1 MWAVPAKRTFS
12 WCRERVD
19 VGEGAPRGREPR
31 RQERGRR
38 IEEWEPGFSCTESVI
53 RHEAPKDDVIALLSP
68 TVRSLS
74 KNVRPPGWL
83 LSRNVRPRLALLS
96 RRYRYGWQEAS

>member
-1 MWAVPAKRTFS
+1 MVRQQYPRVFLVPG
-12 WCRERVD
+12 RVD
-19 VGEGAPRGREPR
+19 VGEGIPRDRKAR

-38 IEEWEPGFSCTESVI
+38 IGGWEPAFACTKRVI

-68 TVRSLS
+68 TVHSLS

-83 LSRNVRPRLALLS
+83 LSYNVRPRLALLS
-96 RRYRYGWQEAS
+96 RRAH